1 MEFEFKGYSEA
12 DQGQY
17 HKKMQALFKRTS
29 LHLCHGLYMISTG
42 SKSSSWKWPW
52 QKIRQKKFG
61 FIDVKGKKPSFYIL
75 PLIVLLIYCI
85 QFL

>member
-42 SKSSSWKWPW
+42 SKSSGWS
-52 QKIRQKKFG
+52 G
-61 FIDVKGKKPSFYIL
+61 LGKK
-75 PLIVLLIYCI
+75 
-85 QFL
+85 

>member
-29 LHLCHGLYMISTG
+29 FAFMSWTLYVSTG
-42 SKSSSWKWPW
+42 SKSSGWS
-52 QKIRQKKFG
+52 G
-61 FIDVKGKKPSFYIL
+61 LGKK
-75 PLIVLLIYCI
+75 
-85 QFL
+85 